1 MKEFLSARAQG
12 IVNLFCT
19 EQTPQKLLFFCPIRH
34 SFIYIRG
41 KEEKAWR
48 RSFVELQS
56 RPTGRT
62 SVDFQSIVS
71 LWYAC
76 ISCLSINV
84 SIFYWNALLHGLSDK
99 WRKARCL
106 PRRGLNL
113 QNLTIETLAHPHST
127 RPLPHS
133 MYVWESVLCCLGG
146 DDIMNAHAA
155 QSPATPHRGAL
166 KANPDPVDHQ

>member
-1 MKEFLSARAQG
+1 MGDA
-12 IVNLFCT
+12 I
-19 EQTPQKLLFFCPIRH
+19 
-34 SFIYIRG
+34 FIHCLYTLGGRR
-41 KEEKAWR
+41 KKHEEGASLNYKVGR
-48 RSFVELQS
+48 LVGHF
-56 RPTGRT
+56 RT

-106 PRRGLNL
+106 PRCGLNL